1 MRKIFSISAF
11 LFGVVAALQSQID
24 PILATQLQQILDQR
38 VLWNGDHGVSACVIM
53 PDGSVW
59 NGHAGVGAGETLVSD
74 TMVFHGAS
82 TMKMNIAVLMILL
95 DEEGIIDLD
104 ESWDTYVDLD
114 VDFSPDITIRQLIG
128 NRSGIA
134 DYLEIAGSGNYVT
147 SDFEHQFTPQEIL
160 EDVVSDVP
168 DFAPGTEFWYSTS
181 NFVLAAHIIN
191 EVTGN
196 SVEQELRSRIWEPL
210 GMTHTYFGGYEAY
223 SEPKSGVWWNFGSG
237 INDYSMV
244 SETSMLSY
252 AYGGGNMVSTPGDL
266 AKFVRAVVGGT
277 FLSENAWNQMSQFSP
292 DSYDDWSAGYGLGV
306 HNANAW
312 GNNSV
317 LGHDGYFTNMTDMFH
332 SLDYGFT
339 LVTMTNTQ
347 TGWFAIFDDMYEEI
361 STFMELNVPGVNMG
375 NSIEIFPNPCADVL
389 FINFKTLIESNPI
402 ISIIDGNGRQ
412 VYLNN
417 NSIADSIVSID
428 VSDLKSGIYTLV
440 CTNSEGDIIS
450 QRWVKSEE

>member
-1 MRKIFSISAF
+1 MRIFFSLSAF
-11 LFGVVAALQSQID
+11 LIGFLGSIQSQID
-24 PILATQLQQILDQR
+24 PNLATQLQQILNQR

-59 NGHAGVGAGETLVSD
+59 NGYAGVGAGEILVSD
-74 TMVFHGAS
+74 SMVFHGAS
-82 TMKMNIAVLMILL
+82 TMKMNIAVLMVLL

-114 VDFSPDITIRQLIG
+114 VAFSPEITIRQLIG

-134 DYLEIAGSGNYVT
+134 DYLEIPGSGNYVT
-147 SDFEHQFTPQEIL
+147 SDFDHQFTPQEIL
-160 EDVVSDVP
+160 EDIVSEVP

-181 NFVLAAHIIN
+181 NFVLAAYIIN
-191 EVTGN
+191 QVTGN
-196 SVEQELRSRIWEPL
+196 SMEQELRSRIWEPL
-210 GMTHTYFGGYEAY
+210 GMSHTYFGGYEVY
-223 SEPKSGVWWNFGSG
+223 TEPKSGVWWNFGSG

-252 AYGGGNMVSTPGDL
+252 GYGGANMVSTPGDL

-277 FLSENAWNQMSQFSP
+277 FLSESAWNQMIQFSP
-292 DSYDDWSAGYGLGV
+292 DSYDDWSAGYGLGI

-361 STFMELNVPGVNMG
+361 SAFLELNVHEVDTGS
-375 NSIEIFPNPCADVL
+375 SIEIFPNPCADVL
-389 FINFKTLIESNPI
+389 NVKSKNSFESNAI
-402 ISIIDGNGRQ
+402 ISIIDSNGRQ
-412 VYLNN
+412 VVVQ
-417 NSIADSIVSID
+417 NSPSVVSFMSLDI
-428 VSDLKSGIYTLV
+428 SDLPSGIYTLV
-440 CTNSEGDIIS
+440 FTSDQGQIVR
-450 QRWVKSEE
+450 QRWVKSGE

>member
-1 MRKIFSISAF
+1 MRKFFSLSAF
-11 LFGVVAALQSQID
+11 LIGFICSVQSQID
-24 PILATQLQQILDQR
+24 PILATQLQQILNQR

-53 PDGSVW
+53 PDGAVW
-59 NGHAGVGAGETLVSD
+59 NGYAGVGAGETLVSD

-114 VDFSPDITIRQLIG
+114 VAFSPEITIRQLIG

-147 SDFEHQFTPQEIL
+147 SDFDHQFTPQEIL
-160 EDVVSDVP
+160 EDIVSDVP

-196 SVEQELRSRIWEPL
+196 PVEEELRSRIWEPL
-210 GMTHTYFGGYEAY
+210 GMDHTHFGGYETY
-223 SEPKSGVWWNFGSG
+223 SEPKSGVWWNFGNG
-237 INDYSMV
+237 VNDYSMV

-252 AYGGGNMVSTPGDL
+252 GYGGANMVSTPSDL
-266 AKFVRAVVGGT
+266 AKFVRAVVEGT
-277 FLSENAWNQMSQFSP
+277 FLSENAWNQMIQFSP

-332 SLDYGFT
+332 SLDDGFT

-347 TGWFAIFDDMYEEI
+347 TGWFAIFNDMYEEI
-361 STFMELNVPGVNMG
+361 SAFIELNVADVDMENR
-375 NSIEIFPNPCADVL
+375 IDIYPNPCIDRLYV
-389 FINFKTLIESNPI
+389 KSEMPDRSNAI
-402 ISIIDGNGRQ
+402 ISIIDCNGRQ
-412 VYLNN
+412 VFLNN
-417 NSIADSIVSID
+417 NSTADSTVSID

-440 CTNSEGDIIS
+440 CTNSNGDIIS